1 MSRRL
6 ISSGSPRDYGDSRAV
21 VDGDTASAD
30 GTEAVT
36 GSITDVSK
44 GAEETG
50 GAVEQVLGAGVDMV
64 CKSEQ
69 LSAEIHRFRD
79 GIRAA

>member
-1 MSRRL
+1 MIGIVL
-6 ISSGSPRDYGDSRAV
+6 SS
-21 VDGDTASAD
+21 DGFDPVFCAD

-36 GSITDVSK
+36 GNITDVSK

-50 GAVEQVLGAGVDMV
+50 GAAEQVLGAAVDMAR
-64 CKSEQ
+64 KSEQ
-69 LSAEIHRFRD
+69 LSAEIHRFLD